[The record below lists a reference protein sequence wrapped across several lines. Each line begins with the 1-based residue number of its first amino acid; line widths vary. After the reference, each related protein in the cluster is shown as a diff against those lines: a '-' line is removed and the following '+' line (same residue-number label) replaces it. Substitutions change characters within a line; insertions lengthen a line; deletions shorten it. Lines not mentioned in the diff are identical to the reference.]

1 MLHYCLTGKL
11 PIFHLETLLQ
21 RCFQSFPNHRKFY
34 PTKKLRKTIS
44 KTTENHWQVD
54 VLELPYS
61 DASKSLLVVMATD
74 GDSTDLVAKARKLK
88 FSTIRQQCDD

>member
-1 MLHYCLTGKL
+1 MFSKL
-11 PIFHLETLLQ
+11 PKPSQILPHE
-21 RCFQSFPNHRKFY
+21 
-34 PTKKLRKTIS
+34 KLRKTIS